1 MCKGLYQALKIQCF
15 PPSLKLWSR
24 VRSDGTVM
32 ILCRKQSSMALS
44 LVGEGLSWCAMGKS
58 CARQREQ
65 HVCSIERMG
74 TREELMV
81 DSRDT
86 QITYAIIEFVF
97 HWETNRDFLLSISN
111 MLIRHH

>member
-15 PPSLKLWSR
+15 PPSLNLWSR

-81 DSRDT
+81 DSRD
-86 QITYAIIEFVF
+86 
-97 HWETNRDFLLSISN
+97 NRLRMPLLSLYFIGKP
-111 MLIRHH
+111 IETFF